1 MNQIK
6 EKPVAL
12 TDELVALRRYFHE
25 NPESS
30 LKEYKTAEKI
40 QEELTKLNIPFEKRE
55 GDADKRV
62 TSKWIP
68 KLQH

>member
-40 QEELTKLNIPFEKRE
+40 QRELSSQ
-55 GDADKRV
+55 V
-62 TSKWIP
+62 
-68 KLQH
+68 Q